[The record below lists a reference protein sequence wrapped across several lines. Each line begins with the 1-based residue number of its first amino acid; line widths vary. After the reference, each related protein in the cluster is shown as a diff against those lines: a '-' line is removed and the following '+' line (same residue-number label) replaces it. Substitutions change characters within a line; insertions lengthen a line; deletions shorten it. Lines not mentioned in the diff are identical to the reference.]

1 MLLFLLFLFWLLPAL
16 ARTQLPHVHDLT
28 WFTNSDAGA
37 VDSDGAGAQYV
48 DIELAADIR

>member
-1 MLLFLLFLFWLLPAL
+1 MLLFLLFLFLLAL

-28 WFTNSDAGA
+28 WFRNSDAGA